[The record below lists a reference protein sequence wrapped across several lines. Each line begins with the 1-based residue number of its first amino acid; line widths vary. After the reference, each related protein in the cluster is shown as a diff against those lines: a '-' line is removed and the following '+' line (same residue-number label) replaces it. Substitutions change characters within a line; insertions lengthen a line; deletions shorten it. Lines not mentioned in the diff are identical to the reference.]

1 MPLTEIKNTLQTRAA
16 GLDVSIIVAN
26 GGRGPT
32 IFNGGSK
39 SVIVATARR
48 AVKR

>member
-1 MPLTEIKNTLQTRAA
+1 
-16 GLDVSIIVAN
+16 VSIIVAN
-26 GGRGPT
+26 GCRGPT

-39 SVIVATARR
+39 SVIATARR